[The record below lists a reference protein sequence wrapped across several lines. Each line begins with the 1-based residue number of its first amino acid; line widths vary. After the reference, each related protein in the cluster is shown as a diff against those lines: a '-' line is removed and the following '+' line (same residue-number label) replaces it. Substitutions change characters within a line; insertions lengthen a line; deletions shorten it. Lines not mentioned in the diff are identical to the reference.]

1 MKAALVTVA
10 ILVVGIFVILGGALG
25 FLVAHPLGVSP

>member
-1 MKAALVTVA
+1 MKAALATAA
-10 ILVVGIFVILGGALG
+10 ILVIGIILIVGAGLG